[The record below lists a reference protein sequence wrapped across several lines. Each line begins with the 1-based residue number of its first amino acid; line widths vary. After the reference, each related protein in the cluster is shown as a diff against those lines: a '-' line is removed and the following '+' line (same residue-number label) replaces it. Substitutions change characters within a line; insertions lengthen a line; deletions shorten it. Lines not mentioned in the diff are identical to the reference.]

1 MNNVKEAILL
11 LTTIL
16 TIWFRGT
23 GYRSREFSVPSGGV
37 GEDLDAVVGVGHK
50 AGQRRGGADHSG
62 QPRRV
67 QFRLS
72 RLVRLRKWDK

>member
-1 MNNVKEAILL
+1 MLFCYYITL
-11 LTTIL
+11 L

-37 GEDLDAVVGVGHK
+37 GEDLDAVVGVCHQT
-50 AGQRRGGADHSG
+50 GQRRGRPDHSG

-67 QFRLS
+67 QSRLS
-72 RLVRLRKWDK
+72 RLVSLRKWDK